1 MQPFTCLTAV
11 AEPLLAANVD
21 TDQLLPARFLR
32 KPRDGGYQDYLFYDL
47 RRRADGSLDPDFV
60 LNDPRYADARILVA
74 DDNFGCGSSRE
85 GAVYALVDAGFRAV
99 LAPGFGDIFAGNA
112 VNNGLLAG
120 RIDHATRDSLWRAL
134 AAQPGLQITVDLE
147 AHSIAVPGGEPLGFA
162 VEAARRAR
170 LLAGQDDIDLT
181 LAFEDEVAAFAG
193 AYEARHPWSV
203 SAGRPKAQ

>member
-1 MQPFTCLTAV
+1 MQPFSRLTAV
-11 AEPLLAANVD
+11 AAPLLAANVD

-32 KPRDGGYQDYLFYDL
+32 KPRGDGYQNYLFYDL

-60 LNDPRYADARILVA
+60 LNDPRYAGARILVS

-120 RIDHATRDSLWRAL
+120 RIDPATRDSLWRAL
-134 AAQPGLQITVDLE
+134 AATPGLEITLDLE
-147 AHSIAVPGGEPLGFA
+147 ALSIAVPGGEPLGFTLD
-162 VEAARRAR
+162 AARRAR

-193 AYEARHPWSV
+193 TYENRYPWSAP
-203 SAGRPKAQ
+203 AGRPKAQ